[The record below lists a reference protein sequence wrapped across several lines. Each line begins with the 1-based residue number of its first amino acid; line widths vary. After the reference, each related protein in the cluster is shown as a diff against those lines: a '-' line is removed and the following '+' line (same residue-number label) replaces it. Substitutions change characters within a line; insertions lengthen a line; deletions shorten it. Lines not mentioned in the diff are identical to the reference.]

1 MSVDDAAAPLSY
13 PFPSQSA
20 LEPPAEFAELR
31 ERCPHARIS
40 VGGGEMTL
48 LTRYADVRAVMGDP
62 RFSRDL
68 SAEGAVSLS
77 ADGTDLFSQGD
88 SGSMATSGEAHGQW
102 RRMVSRWFTAKR
114 MTALRPEIE
123 RMADELVDVM
133 AEHGPPADLVAHLAF
148 PLPVRVIC
156 SMLGVPDQDRER
168 FAHWSHVMMNY
179 SRFSREETA
188 VSAAEFDAY
197 MLGHIEAKRRD
208 PKDDIISNLIV
219 QTDGAG
225 YRMEGAELLGTAKG
239 LLAAGHETTANSIGK
254 MTAALLADRS
264 RWEAL
269 LADRSLIR
277 TAVEEALR
285 FDAQLGLGLPR
296 FIGEEVAVGDA
307 VLPAGTTAMLS
318 MAAANRDATVFE
330 RADEMVLDRSPNPH
344 IAFGVGPHSCVGQ
357 ALARTEMQV
366 VLEVMLRRL
375 PGLELAVGV
384 DELALDDG
392 LIVTPLTELPVRW

>member
-13 PFPSQSA
+13 PFPWQSA
-20 LEPPAEFAELR
+20 LEPPAEFARLR
-31 ERCPHARIS
+31 EQCPHARIS

-48 LTRYADVRAVMGDP
+48 LTRYADVRAVTGDP

-68 SAEGAVSLS
+68 SADGAVSLS
-77 ADGTDLFSQGD
+77 ADGTDLYSKSD
-88 SGSMATSGEAHGQW
+88 STSMAAVGEAHEQW

-133 AEHGPPADLVAHLAF
+133 VEHGAPADLGALLAF
-148 PLPVRVIC
+148 PLPIRVIC
-156 SMLGVPDQDRER
+156 SMLGVPDEDRER
-168 FAHWSHVMMNY
+168 FAHWSNVMMNY
-179 SRFSREETA
+179 SRFTAEQAA

-219 QTDGAG
+219 RTDGAG
-225 YRMEGAELLGTAKG
+225 HRMAGADLLETAKA
-239 LLAAGHETTANSIGK
+239 LLAAGYETTANSIGK

-264 RWEAL
+264 RWETL
-269 LADRSLIR
+269 LADPSLVR
-277 TAVEEALR
+277 TAVEESLR

-296 FIGEEVAVGDA
+296 FISEDVRVGDG
-307 VLPAGTTAMLS
+307 VLPAGTTVMLS
-318 MAAANRDATVFE
+318 MAAANRDGTVFE
-330 RADEMVLDRSPNPH
+330 RADEMVLDRSPNAH

-375 PGLELAVGV
+375 PGLELAVPV
-384 DELALDDG
+384 EDLRLDDG
-392 LIVTPLTELPVRW
+392 LIVTALTELPVRW

>member
-13 PFPSQSA
+13 PFPWQSA
-20 LEPPAEFAELR
+20 LEPPAEFARLR
-31 ERCPHARIS
+31 EQCPHARIS

-48 LTRYADVRAVMGDP
+48 LTRYADVRAVTGDP

-68 SAEGAVSLS
+68 SADGAVSLS
-77 ADGTDLFSQGD
+77 ADGTDLYSKSD
-88 SGSMATSGEAHGQW
+88 STSMAAVGEAHEQW

-133 AEHGPPADLVAHLAF
+133 VEHGAPADLGALLAF
-148 PLPVRVIC
+148 PLPIRVIC
-156 SMLGVPDQDRER
+156 SMLGVPDEDRER
-168 FAHWSHVMMNY
+168 FAHWSNVMMNY
-179 SRFSREETA
+179 SRFTAEQTA

-225 YRMEGAELLGTAKG
+225 HRMAGADLLETAKA
-239 LLAAGHETTANSIGK
+239 LLAAGYETTANSIGK

-264 RWEAL
+264 RWETL
-269 LADRSLIR
+269 LADPSLVR
-277 TAVEEALR
+277 TAVEESLR

-296 FIGEEVAVGDA
+296 FISEDVRVGDGM
-307 VLPAGTTAMLS
+307 LPAGTTVMLS
-318 MAAANRDATVFE
+318 MAAANRDGTVFE
-330 RADEMVLDRSPNPH
+330 RADEMVLDRSPNAH

-375 PGLELAVGV
+375 PGLELAVPV
-384 DELALDDG
+384 EDLRLDDG
-392 LIVTPLTELPVRW
+392 LIVTALTELPVRW

>member
-1 MSVDDAAAPLSY
+1 MSVDDAAPLSY
-13 PFPSQSA
+13 PFAWQSA

-31 ERCPHARIS
+31 EKCPHARIA

-48 LTRYADVRAVMGDP
+48 LTRYADVRAVTGDP

-77 ADGTDLFSQGD
+77 ADGTDLYSQSD
-88 SGSMATSGEAHGQW
+88 AKSMAAAGEAHEQW

-114 MTALRPEIE
+114 MTALRPVIE
-123 RMADELVDVM
+123 RMAEELIDAMV
-133 AEHGPPADLVAHLAF
+133 EHGPPADLGAQLAF

-188 VSAAEFDAY
+188 VSTGEFDAY

-208 PKDDIISNLIV
+208 PQDDIISNLIV
-219 QTDGAG
+219 QTNGAG
-225 YRMEGAELLGTAKG
+225 YRMGGAELLETAKA

-254 MTAALLADRS
+254 MTASLLADRS

-269 LADRSLIR
+269 LADLSLVR
-277 TAVEEALR
+277 TTVEEALR

-296 FIGEEVAVGDA
+296 FISEDVTVGDG
-307 VLPAGTTAMLS
+307 VLPAGTTVMLS
-318 MAAANRDATVFE
+318 MAAANRDTTVFE

-375 PGLELAVGV
+375 PGLELAVPV
-384 DELALDDG
+384 SDLKLDDG
-392 LIVTPLTELPVRW
+392 LIVTALTELPVRW